1 MKSLITNRLQNI
13 DALRGVCVLLVLF
26 THLAIAPWFVGRVG
40 VAAFFLVSGYVI
52 PFSLQETG
60 GIRSVLYFW
69 IKRFFRLWPAYWLSI
84 LLAFAVMIPTAT
96 GQHAKGILLNISMLQ
111 GFVGVEN
118 IIPVYWTLQIELF
131 FYFLITVLLYFSSS
145 QNEKYCTTL
154 VLFFIAVYF
163 FMALARF
170 YVGIKFPVAIPIAMA
185 MMFFTTICRVRRIN
199 GLSLPVLLGIIL
211 LISLIPTCLLAYADV
226 TKPGESSGYYIAAY
240 FLSFLLFFFF
250 EKIKKVPTVL
260 IFLGSISYSFYLL
273 HELVIFCVK
282 KYFSELNLV
291 SVFFTVL
298 LITIFI
304 SWISFFFI
312 EKPAQNSGRKL
323 LNFVKN
329 RYPIALKKE
338 RVKSV

>member
-118 IIPVYWTLQIELF
+118 IIPVYWTL
-131 FYFLITVLLYFSSS
+131 
-145 QNEKYCTTL
+145 
-154 VLFFIAVYF
+154 
-163 FMALARF
+163 
-170 YVGIKFPVAIPIAMA
+170 
-185 MMFFTTICRVRRIN
+185 
-199 GLSLPVLLGIIL
+199 
-211 LISLIPTCLLAYADV
+211 
-226 TKPGESSGYYIAAY
+226 
-240 FLSFLLFFFF
+240 
-250 EKIKKVPTVL
+250 
-260 IFLGSISYSFYLL
+260 
-273 HELVIFCVK
+273 
-282 KYFSELNLV
+282 
-291 SVFFTVL
+291 
-298 LITIFI
+298 
-304 SWISFFFI
+304 
-312 EKPAQNSGRKL
+312 
-323 LNFVKN
+323 
-329 RYPIALKKE
+329 
-338 RVKSV
+338 